1 MASAPTVDSQ
11 IHPALEACASALRRI
26 ADYELE
32 PALEHRILDLG
43 ERKEFLSQAEYD
55 ELTAPVGFTTSVP
68 SSRSRPSLL
77 STVSSKPFQ
86 NWACVEHF
94 TFDGP
99 TKIRASSRV
108 LLPAAERPS
117 SAFNSTILKCS

>member
-55 ELTAPVGFTTSVP
+55 ELTALVGFTTKRHQVARGQACSQP
-68 SSRSRPSLL
+68 CPASLSRIGRVL
-77 STVSSKPFQ
+77 S
-86 NWACVEHF
+86 AF